1 MRTLP
6 GTGDV
11 RGMCTRA
18 HTRIHTHVRGKRER
32 WLRPRR
38 SGMRLM
44 DKRVGARKR
53 RTPVRSRERVQ
64 PTINNERAESV
75 AESVVFVC
83 RFHAVIVLDLL
94 SLSLPLSLL
103 SPPHSV
109 STSTRS
115 PLFFPLPRFVFV
127 IERRLRA
134 AAANRPLSSAVI
146 MRNLRGAHHR
156 RDR

>member
-1 MRTLP
+1 
-6 GTGDV
+6 
-11 RGMCTRA
+11 
-18 HTRIHTHVRGKRER
+18 
-32 WLRPRR
+32 
-38 SGMRLM
+38 M

-94 SLSLPLSLL
+94 SLSPSLSSFSL
-103 SPPHSV
+103 

-134 AAANRPLSSAVI
+134 TAANRPLSSAVI

>member
-94 SLSLPLSLL
+94 SLSPSLS
-103 SPPHSV
+103 SFSV